1 MKYKLTNTLQATF
14 PRGLTKGFT
23 VLQTYQNIDNE
34 KSSILY
40 VNDKRFKET
49 IKIQNP
55 NFNGGGLL
63 QNKLYYIE
71 GQGVAYEID
80 LKTNQHKLFL
90 EDEFIGLEGFV
101 DNKII
106 INNHSEKTKSQRTII
121 GNDFM
126 AMVDTESHE
135 TVWTTKKLF
144 RANFLYNEVNL
155 YVKDFNGSLLRC
167 ISKETGEDIWQF
179 SIKELGRYEP
189 QDESDRFKDGV
200 INRLIAIYQNLL
212 LVQISSFRV
221 IALDT
226 QTGKLIWMID
236 DFRKFLP
243 EKIYSEIRWDTNE
256 DIKRGQSSNWHI
268 IPEIN
273 KMYLCWFMFVFEVD
287 LITQEC
293 VIIHN
298 NYPVGVPFGQS
309 ERVENL
315 IYFIGNNQNYFGIF
329 DITARKIIW
338 SFIHPQKV
346 LFSGLWVNEDKI
358 YLRDWNESL
367 LILEKEE

>member
-14 PRGLTKGFT
+14 PRVLTKGFT

-40 VNDKRFKET
+40 INDSRFEET
-49 IKIQNP
+49 IKLKNP

-63 QNKLYYIE
+63 LNKLYYIE
-71 GQGVAYEID
+71 GKGVSYEIN
-80 LKTNQHKLFL
+80 LATSEHKLFW
-90 EDEFIGLEGFV
+90 EGEFISFLGFV
-101 DNKII
+101 DADII
-106 INNHSEKTKSQRTII
+106 VQNSTDCVKSNFKSME
-121 GNDFM
+121 NDFITM
-126 AMVDTESHE
+126 IDSESYK
-135 TVWTTKKLF
+135 TIWTTKNLF
-144 RANFLYNEVNL
+144 NGNFLYDEKSI
-155 YVKDFNGSLLRC
+155 YVEDFIGSLLRC

-179 SIKELGRYEP
+179 SIKELGRHEP

-200 INRLIAIYQNLL
+200 INRLITIHQNLVL
-212 LVQISSFRV
+212 FQISSFRV

-243 EKIYSEIRWDTNE
+243 EKTYSEIRWDTNE

-287 LITQEC
+287 LLTQEC

-367 LILEKEE
+367 LILEREE